1 MDWDK
6 KVRGLPLAGRR
17 KGRSFFRQDEE
28 DEKDK
33 EDKMIFI
40 SCPVNPLNS
49 VNPADN
55 KGLGQ
60 TSRGRDKKV
69 CGLPPAGRVRQRFF
83 GDRINRIDRIIKVI
97 FPYPLHPLN
106 PVNPV

>member
-1 MDWDK
+1 
-6 KVRGLPLAGRR
+6 
-17 KGRSFFRQDEE
+17 
-28 DEKDK
+28 
-33 EDKMIFI
+33 MIFI

-60 TSRGRDKKV
+60 TSRGRDRKV
-69 CGLPPAGRVRQRFF
+69 CGLPPAGRVRERFF
-83 GDRINRIDRIIKVI
+83 GDRIDRIKKAI
-97 FPYPLHPLN
+97 FLYSLYPLHPLN